1 MKMKTVVS
9 QLNKWLVFAIGLFA
23 TFCLVVVPQVAVAMQ
38 DQGAIASVK
47 SCLPPS
53 PAWLGLYEFDVVGR
67 VSNPN
72 PQATGNRSMKEFYL
86 LDVKSPWEE
95 NDTPWQ
101 TLIGVD
107 TAGEC
112 FGYLGQNA
120 MNVTLT
126 AFIPEDLANALAYQ
140 KFSHWALQPEGKAR
154 IEALLMVEVYE
165 DGAGEAT
172 SPEPAYIA
180 PEDAWAL
187 RKLGYRIPDE
197 VQVLKTMT
205 PYQF

>member
-1 MKMKTVVS
+1 MKMVVS
-9 QLNKWLVFAIGLFA
+9 KLHKWLMFAIGLLA
-23 TFCLVVVPQVAVAMQ
+23 TFCLVVVPQVGVAMQ
-38 DQGAIASVK
+38 QNAAIAQVK

-53 PAWLGLYEFDVVGR
+53 PAWLGQYEFDLVGR

-72 PQATGNRSMKEFYL
+72 PQATGSRPMKEFYL

-95 NDTPWQ
+95 ADTPWQ

-107 TAGEC
+107 TTGAC

-126 AFIPEDLANALAYQ
+126 AFIPQDLANALAYQ

-154 IEALLMVEVYE
+154 IQALLTVEAYD
-165 DGAGEAT
+165 DGSGEAT

-187 RKLGYRIPDE
+187 QKLGYRIPDE